1 MLEKIKNIK
10 EQNFEPKKEF
20 LKSIWSKFQKIVNV
34 EGCFLN
40 FTVLWESKS
49 EKTSQIKYKTHDYER
64 ILSSMIWS
72 DGSTNGINAKWA

>member
-20 LKSIWSKFQKIVNV
+20 LKSIWSKFQKIVKV

-40 FTVLWESKS
+40 FTVL
-49 EKTSQIKYKTHDYER
+49 
-64 ILSSMIWS
+64 
-72 DGSTNGINAKWA
+72 

>member
-34 EGCFLN
+34 EGGFLN
-40 FTVLWESKS
+40 FTVL
-49 EKTSQIKYKTHDYER
+49 
-64 ILSSMIWS
+64 
-72 DGSTNGINAKWA
+72 